1 MLGDTRIIYIKRQ
14 GIFYPVGCLTEN
26 SFEETSEVLE
36 TTTRD
41 NNGWKT
47 SVPTMQS
54 YTIPF
59 AGLVVF
65 DSSILSYTM
74 LREMKRSHALLD
86 WKIQDPTNVYPI
98 VDYGKAYINSISEAS
113 PAGDL
118 ISFSSELTGFG
129 TPLFIDNSNAVL
141 SPNAIDQIITDGLG
155 NIIQI

>member
-1 MLGDTRIIYIKRQ
+1 MTGDNRIIYIKVE
-14 GIFYPVGCLTEN
+14 GVFIPVGCLTEN
-26 SFEETSEVLE
+26 SFSESSDVLD

-41 NNGWKT
+41 NIGWKT
-47 SVPTMQS
+47 SRPTMQS

-65 DSSILSYTM
+65 DSAVLSYGR
-74 LREMKRSHALLD
+74 LREMKRNRNLLD

-98 VDYGKAYINSISEAS
+98 IDYGKAYINTISEAS

-129 TPLFIDNSNAVL
+129 IPLWIDNSNAVL
-141 SPNAIDQIITDGLG
+141 SPDAIEQMITDGL
-155 NIIQI
+155 NNVIQV